1 MILVIE
7 NENERKEIKVQQATT
22 VWMLSCIYSFL
33 KIKQPT
39 DSHEFRKGEQILE
52 LLKLGKVKISFQ
64 ETDGQ
69 KEYVTYARN
78 LLTNILEDAKLQFEL
93 DRRKVYETLLKINDL
108 SFEQKKYIANMID
121 PS

>member
-7 NENERKEIKVQQATT
+7 NEDMKKEIDVQQATT

-52 LLKLGKVKISFQ
+52 LIKLGKIKLSFQ
-64 ETDGQ
+64 EKDGQ
-69 KEYVTYARN
+69 REYIIYAQN
-78 LLTNILEDAKLQFEL
+78 LLTNILENAKLQFEL
-93 DRRKVYETLLKINDL
+93 DRHKVYETLLKINDL
-108 SFEQKKYIANMID
+108 SFEQKKYIAKMID